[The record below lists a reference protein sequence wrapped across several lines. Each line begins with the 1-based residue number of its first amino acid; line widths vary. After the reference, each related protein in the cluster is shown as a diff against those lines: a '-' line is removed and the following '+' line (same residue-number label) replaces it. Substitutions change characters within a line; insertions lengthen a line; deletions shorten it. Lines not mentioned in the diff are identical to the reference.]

1 MICETMQH
9 QWAIIWNWIWAQD
22 ACEPLE
28 NTRLKSSKV
37 PMGLAKNGKI
47 DTIRGKYIIRESTK
61 IALMKTKKWQ
71 IYPSVE
77 QTFQLFQPFMVQ
89 QKQMIAYLH

>member
-1 MICETMQH
+1 MQH
-9 QWAIIWNWIWAQD
+9 RWPILWNWIWTQD
-22 ACEPLE
+22 EHEQLE
-28 NTRLKSSKV
+28 NTRLKSSKFL
-37 PMGLAKNGKI
+37 MALANNKKR

-71 IYPSVE
+71 IDPSVE